1 MNKTHVAIRNILLSM
16 VIGIW
21 AFAAPAFSAE
31 GAASTFGGTSVTV
44 TDDIFSAS
52 DAARLNELTKSVD
65 ELTSLLD
72 QLTKMIDQLEQAAGT
87 RTPGDSTPTP
97 PTAPTTS
104 TTPASD
110 STAQAASSGG
120 GTYTVVPGD
129 SLWKIASRYLG
140 NGARYWDL
148 VEANKDKY
156 PSLAKNPNLIYPGWE
171 LTIPGTSGNLSSS
184 ETRSTSS
191 SSSTPSNAS
200 SFVANPNVAA
210 PAAGA
215 RGGRALLAWLE
226 RAGLSGENLR
236 MAWAIGM
243 AESGGNPRAFNG
255 NASTGDR
262 SYGLFQINMLGNL
275 GPARLRQ
282 YNLSSNEDLFDPETN
297 IRVMLQM
304 SNNCTN
310 WQPWSVYKR
319 GSYRSFYNTFPPQ

>member
-1 MNKTHVAIRNILLSM
+1 MKQTHVAIRNILLLL
-16 VIGIW
+16 VVGAW
-21 AFAAPAFSAE
+21 TFAAPACSAE
-31 GAASTFGGTSVTV
+31 GAASPFGGTSVTV
-44 TDDIFSAS
+44 TDDAFSAS
-52 DAARLNELTKSVD
+52 DAARLNELTKAVND
-65 ELTSLLD
+65 LTSLLD
-72 QLTKMIDQLEQAAGT
+72 QLTKMIDQLEKTAGT
-87 RTPGDSTPTP
+87 TTPGSTPS
-97 PTAPTTS
+97 TAPES
-104 TTPASD
+104 G
-110 STAQAASSGG
+110 STAQAAASGG
-120 GTYTVVPGD
+120 GKYTVVSGD

-148 VEANKDKY
+148 VEANKEKY

-184 ETRSTSS
+184 GSRSTSS

-215 RGGRALLAWLE
+215 KGGKALLAWLE

-236 MAWAIGM
+236 MAWSIGM

-255 NASTGDR
+255 NANTGDK

-275 GPARLRQ
+275 GPARLKQ

-297 IRVMLQM
+297 IRVMIKM

-319 GSYRSFYNTFPPQ
+319 GSYKSFYNTFPPR